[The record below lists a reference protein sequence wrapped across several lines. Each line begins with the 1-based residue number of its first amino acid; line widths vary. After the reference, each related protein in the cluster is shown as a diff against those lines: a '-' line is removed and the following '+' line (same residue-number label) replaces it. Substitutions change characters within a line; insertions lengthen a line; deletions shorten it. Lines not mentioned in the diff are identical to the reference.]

1 MKHIRPIFAL
11 VLWFAAAPGSA
22 DELVS
27 NVLTNEAGAH
37 CAVTDVVVESVE
49 RSQRSTDQTL
59 VISIPVDLLR
69 NRPNIRVLMPDLKE
83 LAFEEFKEMHPSVAQ
98 RRKTFRLRFAGK
110 REMEF
115 RLGFDSVQ
123 PE

>member
-1 MKHIRPIFAL
+1 M
-11 VLWFAAAPGSA
+11 
-22 DELVS
+22 S
-27 NVLTNEAGAH
+27 NVLTSEAGAH

-83 LAFEEFKEMHPSVAQ
+83 LAFEEFKEMHPSDAQ